1 MRYPWGLALPY
12 ARKEDKARHMR
23 EYRRRRKILV
33 QEWKRKAELYDE
45 LVNQKVLLEWLVMP
59 YKDPEKQVAY
69 MRKYRT
75 AYMREYRSVL
85 SLSGMSTKNVKY

>member
-1 MRYPWGLALPY
+1 
-12 ARKEDKARHMR
+12 
-23 EYRRRRKILV
+23 
-33 QEWKRKAELYDE
+33 
-45 LVNQKVLLEWLVMP
+45 MP